1 MKLKNLNCLLL
12 LLIFFADSVYSLSQA
27 KEKKLIV
34 EVEPA
39 DYDNNVLESLREQE
53 DVKKKY
59 NILFFF
65 AF

>member
-1 MKLKNLNCLLL
+1 MKPM
-12 LLIFFADSVYSLSQA
+12 LIFLFIFVIDFGRCLSQA

-53 DVKKKY
+53 DVPSKK
-59 NILFFF
+59 LFPFYLMC
-65 AF
+65 

>member
-1 MKLKNLNCLLL
+1 MKLMLFV
-12 LLIFFADSVYSLSQA
+12 LLIFAIDFGSCLSQA

-53 DVKKKY
+53 DVR
-59 NILFFF
+59 
-65 AF
+65 